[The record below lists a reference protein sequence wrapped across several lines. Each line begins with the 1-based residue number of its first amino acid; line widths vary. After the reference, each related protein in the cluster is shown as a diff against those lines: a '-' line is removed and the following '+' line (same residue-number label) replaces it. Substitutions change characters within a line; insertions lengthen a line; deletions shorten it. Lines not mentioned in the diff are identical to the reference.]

1 MNLTLDI
8 GPLRSLVAV
17 ADCGGF
23 HRAAAALHL
32 TQSAVSQHVRRLEKT
47 VGRPLVEK
55 DGRGSRF
62 TVAGEVLVAESR
74 RVLAAH
80 DAALRS
86 LGVRVPVAELV
97 FGSTEHGADDL
108 LPAVSSALGNLHGG
122 TLRFRLDRTTAL
134 TQAVDGGSID
144 AALVL
149 GSTTPTGH
157 SAGSIP
163 LLWVS
168 APGWQAGPITSFVA
182 FDEPCAIRRRAVQV
196 LSTAG
201 LRPHVAAESPH
212 LAGVHAAV
220 RAGLGITLL
229 PLIGEAPP
237 GLVVRHDLP
246 VVEPLDLEVR
256 VRRGADPEI
265 GRVAAAAV
273 RRLVDDRAL
282 VAA

>member
-1 MNLTLDI
+1 VNLTLDI

-23 HRAAAALHL
+23 HRAAASLHL
-32 TQSAVSQHVRRLEKT
+32 TQSAVSQHIRRLEKT

-74 RVLAAH
+74 RVLEAH

-86 LGVRVPVAELV
+86 LGVRVPIAELV

-108 LPAVSSALGNLHGG
+108 LPAVSSALGDLHGG
-122 TLRFRLDRTTAL
+122 TVRFRLDRSTAL
-134 TQAVDGGSID
+134 TQAVDGGSLD
-144 AALVL
+144 AALLL
-149 GSTTPTGH
+149 GSTSPTGH
-157 SAGSIP
+157 SAGTIP
-163 LLWVS
+163 LRWVS
-168 APGWQAGPITSFVA
+168 APQWDPRAGTTFVA
-182 FDEPCAIRRRAVQV
+182 FDEPCAIRRRAVRT
-196 LSTAG
+196 LSSEG

-220 RAGLGITLL
+220 RAGLGVTLL
-229 PLIGEAPP
+229 PLIGDPP
-237 GLVVRHDLP
+237 LGLVVRDDLP
-246 VVEPLDLEVR
+246 TVEALELEVL